1 MARSVGILGLG
12 FCTSIVADVDGPAG
26 HQITAEVSMNI
37 FETVN
42 NARTYTGCVMGNCY
56 PQEFIPMLIE
66 AWKEG
71 KFPFDEVI
79 KRYAATDMQT
89 AVRDTMSGEV
99 IKAVLKW
106 S

>member
-1 MARSVGILGLG
+1 
-12 FCTSIVADVDGPAG
+12 
-26 HQITAEVSMNI
+26 MNI

-56 PQEFIPMLIE
+56 PQEFIPMLID
-66 AWKEG
+66 AWKGG
-71 KFPFDEVI
+71 KFPFDELI
-79 KRYAATDMQT
+79 KKYAATDMQT